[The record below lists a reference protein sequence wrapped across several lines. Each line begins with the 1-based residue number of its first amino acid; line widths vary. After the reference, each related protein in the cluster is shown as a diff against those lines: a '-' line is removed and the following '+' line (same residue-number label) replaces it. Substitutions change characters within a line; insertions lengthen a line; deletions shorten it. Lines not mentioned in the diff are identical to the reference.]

1 LDGARSERDAAIEA
15 AQKSAE
21 GKIAETEEVLHQAEA
36 DDGEL
41 IRCAAEIA
49 DQMVEILCSTSL
61 GEVAT

>member
-1 LDGARSERDAAIEA
+1 
-15 AQKSAE
+15 
-21 GKIAETEEVLHQAEA
+21 LHQAEA